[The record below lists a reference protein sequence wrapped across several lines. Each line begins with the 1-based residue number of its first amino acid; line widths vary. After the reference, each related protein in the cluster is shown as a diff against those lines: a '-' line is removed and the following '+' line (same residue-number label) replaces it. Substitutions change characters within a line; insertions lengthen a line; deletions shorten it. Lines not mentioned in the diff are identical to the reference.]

1 MQKNLLKIFAVIFFL
16 SIAGCGLLPEEID
29 ETASWP
35 AGKLYREA
43 KEMMAAGDYEKAVEF
58 LEKLE
63 ARYPFGVYAQ
73 QAQIEIAYAY
83 YRANDQPQA
92 LAAVERF
99 IKLHPNHPN
108 IDYMYY
114 LRGLINFN
122 DRVGIMNFAF
132 KQDLSERDSK
142 AAQEA
147 FDSFKLLVTRFPDS
161 IYAADARIR
170 MQYLI
175 NMMARYEIHV
185 AKYYYKKGAYVAAL
199 NRAQNA
205 VKKYPDASSSE
216 EALYIMVRSYDKLGL
231 NDLRDDANRIFQQN
245 YPDSVLPSGGT
256 KEPEAVWWKFW

>member
-1 MQKNLLKIFAVIFFL
+1 MQKNLLKFFALILVLII
-16 SIAGCGLLPEEID
+16 SGCGLLPDEID

-43 KEMMAAGDYEKAVEF
+43 KEMMSAGDYEKAIQY

-83 YRANDQPQA
+83 YRDNDQPQA

-161 IYAADARIR
+161 IYAPDSRIR
-170 MQYLI
+170 MHYLL
-175 NMMARYEIHV
+175 NMLARYEIHV
-185 AKYYYKKGAYVAAL
+185 ATYYYKRGAYVAAL
-199 NRAQNA
+199 NRAQSTLA
-205 VKKYPDASSSE
+205 RYPDTPSSE
-216 EALYIMVRSYDKLGL
+216 EALYIMVRSYDKMGL
-231 NDLRDDANRIFQQN
+231 HDLRDDANRIFLQN

-256 KEPEAVWWKFW
+256 RTPEPVWWKFW

>member
-1 MQKNLLKIFAVIFFL
+1 MLLLV
-16 SIAGCGLLPEEID
+16 AGCGLLPDEID

-43 KEMMAAGDYEKAVEF
+43 KEMMSAGDYEKAIQY

-73 QAQIEIAYAY
+73 QAQIEVAYAY
-83 YRANDQPQA
+83 YRDNDQPQA

-122 DRVGIMNFAF
+122 DRVGFMNFAF

-147 FDSFKLLVTRFPDS
+147 FDSFRLLVTRFPDS
-161 IYAADARIR
+161 IYSADARTR

-175 NMMARYEIHV
+175 NILARYEIHV
-185 AKYYYKKGAYVAAL
+185 ATYYYKRGAYVAAL
-199 NRAQNA
+199 NRAQA
-205 VKKYPDASSSE
+205 TIAKYPDTTSSE
-216 EALYIMVRSYDKLGL
+216 EALYIMVRAYDKMGL
-231 NDLRDDANRIFQQN
+231 YDLRDDTNRIFQQN

-256 KEPEAVWWKFW
+256 KKEDPIWWKFW